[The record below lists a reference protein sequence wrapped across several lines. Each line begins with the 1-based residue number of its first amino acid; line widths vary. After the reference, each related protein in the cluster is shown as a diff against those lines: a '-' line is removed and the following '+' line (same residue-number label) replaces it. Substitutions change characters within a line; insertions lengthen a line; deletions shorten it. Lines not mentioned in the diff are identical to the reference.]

1 MKRTILIF
9 ALSRSP
15 WIGGIYYRKN
25 IINMLLQSKE
35 ILEKYNILVITND
48 KYVKDFECFGEKIII
63 KSCEDRWVLLFA
75 LLFLPIYCIKYRVK
89 YIFPFKPYAIL
100 KLLQII
106 PVSWIADF
114 QHCYYPEF
122 FEEKEV
128 KQRNRN
134 FKKMCNAQ
142 NPLVVSSQSALAD
155 LKKYYNAERKNVYV
169 VHFTSYIEEE
179 LKKMAKLDKK
189 MLLEKYDFLNKDYCI
204 ICNQFWKHKNH
215 VLVLQAIELVNEKQP
230 ENNYIYVF
238 TGEPNDRRDPDYI
251 KTINRQLQ
259 IPGIVERVK
268 ILGFI
273 DRVQQLYLMSEAK
286 FIIQPS
292 LFEGWGTVVEDAK
305 KMGKKVLLS
314 NIDVHYEQ
322 KNSNCIMFDKEDVN
336 SLADAIIDAFNCKI
350 PKVMQSEDN
359 TIEYSKVLEK
369 IFE

>member
-1 MKRTILIF
+1 M
-9 ALSRSP
+9 
-15 WIGGIYYRKN
+15 
-25 IINMLLQSKE
+25 
-35 ILEKYNILVITND
+35 
-48 KYVKDFECFGEKIII
+48 
-63 KSCEDRWVLLFA
+63 
-75 LLFLPIYCIKYRVK
+75 LFLPIYCIKYRVK
-89 YIFPFKPYAIL
+89 YIFPFKPYAVL

-169 VHFTSYIEEE
+169 VHFTSYIDEE

-215 VLVLQAIELVNEKQP
+215 VLVLRAIEVVNEKQP

-259 IPGIVERVK
+259 IPGIEERVK

-273 DRVQQLYLMSEAK
+273 DRVKQLYLMSEAK

-322 KNSNCIMFDKEDVN
+322 KNSNCIIFDKEDVN